1 MPDTYTLVQ
10 SHYGEIAKRN
20 TTSPTTQQTKEEN
33 VAKSFGY
40 TADDLASLP
49 DKTNL
54 GLSCGNPVGLANVKE
69 GETILD
75 LGSGAGIDV
84 FLAAKKVGEKGRAI
98 GVDMTR
104 DMITLATT
112 NAQKANLAN
121 TSFLESRITSV
132 PLPDSTVDCIISNC
146 VINLVPAGDKPS
158 VFREIF
164 RLLKSGGR
172 VAVSDILARKPLPE
186 SISGDMALYVGC
198 VAGASLVREYE
209 GWLAEAGFKDVLIV
223 DAKSDLNVYKTLE
236 PGSCCGSS
244 GCSTSTKVDSSK
256 IDFNEWAGSFQ
267 IYAIKP

>member
-1 MPDTYTLVQ
+1 MKDTYSLVQ

-20 TTSPTTQQTKEEN
+20 TSSTQQQAQIKEEN

-69 GETILD
+69 GETVLD

-104 DMITLATT
+104 VRTVAPSRLSCFTCNDMLKKRVQDMIDLATT
-112 NAQKANLAN
+112 NARKANLSN
-121 TSFLESRITSV
+121 TTFLESRITSI
-132 PLPDSTVDCIISNC
+132 PLPSSTIDCIISNC
-146 VINLVPAGDKPS
+146 VINLVPSTDKPS

-186 SISGDMALYVGC
+186 RISGDMALYVGC
-198 VAGASLVREYE
+198 VAGASLVGEYE
-209 GWLAEAGFKDVLIV
+209 GWMSEAGFKGM
-223 DAKSDLNVYKTLE
+223 VYGTLL
-236 PGSCCGSS
+236 
-244 GCSTSTKVDSSK
+244 
-256 IDFNEWAGSFQ
+256 
-267 IYAIKP
+267 